1 MKLLLIL
8 GLLAAL
14 VFVVLQAGPAGKTAE
29 QVEVPAAT
37 PAPAAVPG
45 LPNTTPQAKTH
56 YRRSLDKAQQT
67 ARAVGARNGAG
78 EF

>member
-14 VFVVLQAGPAGKTAE
+14 VFVVLNAGPGRKEERQGGA
-29 QVEVPAAT
+29 PAT
-37 PAPAAVPG
+37 PPLGEEVPG
-45 LPNTTPQAKTH
+45 LPSATPQARTH
-56 YRRSLDKAQQT
+56 YRQAIDKAQE
-67 ARAVGARNGAG
+67 AASAVKARNAGG